1 MEDSPNSPRS
11 SRADGPFAAFRF
23 HDFRLFWIGYFIS
36 QVGNSMQQMAVSWL
50 LYDMTRSALQL
61 GLNGAFRA
69 IPMIVLGLFG
79 GTMADRFDRRRVL
92 FVTQTILMVLAFLLG
107 FLAQT
112 GHVKVWHVYALTLL
126 AAIVQSVDI
135 PTRQALVPSL
145 VPRSALPNAIALN
158 SLLWKSTI
166 LLGPS
171 LAGIAISTVGTDG
184 AFYANALSFLAV
196 VVALFFM
203 KSTSAGTVSA
213 GGFVRD
219 LQQGLSYV
227 GTQKII
233 LAIMLME
240 AFSSVFGLDPA
251 MLTIFARDVLRV
263 GASGLGFLQSARGLG
278 AILGSAFL
286 VAIGNA
292 RSQGKVLVFSAIV
305 YGLSFA
311 LFGLSHYFFLSLLL
325 IFVTGAADTIWGAV
339 RSTMLQTNTP
349 DYLQGRV
356 MGVFGLSSR
365 GLSPLGQVE
374 TGLIVPI
381 LGAREA
387 TFLGG
392 SLVLCAS
399 LLTVWR
405 VPAIYRFRAK
415 TQVAAKVVSRID
427 KK

>member
-1 MEDSPNSPRS
+1 MEDVPESPHPRP
-11 SRADGPFAAFRF
+11 ADGPFVAFRF
-23 HDFRLFWIGYFIS
+23 RDFRLFWVGYFIS
-36 QVGNSMQQMAVSWL
+36 QIGNSMQQMAVSWL

-69 IPMIVLGLFG
+69 VPMIALGLFG
-79 GTMADRFDRRRVL
+79 GTIADRFDRRRVL
-92 FVTQTILMVLAFLLG
+92 FLTQTVLMIFAFLLG

-112 GHVKVWHVYALTLL
+112 GHIQVWQVYALTLL

-145 VPRSALPNAIALN
+145 VPRSALANAIALN
-158 SLLWKSTI
+158 SMLWKSTI

-171 LAGIAISTVGTDG
+171 LAGIAISTIGTDG
-184 AFYANALSFLAV
+184 AFYANGLSFLAV
-196 VVALFFM
+196 VIALLFM
-203 KSTSAGTVSA
+203 KSSSSGTVTA
-213 GGFVRD
+213 GGFVKD

-227 GTQKII
+227 RTQKII

-240 AFSSVFGLDPA
+240 AFSSIFGLDPA

-278 AILGSAFL
+278 AILGSGLL
-286 VAIGNA
+286 VAIGNT
-292 RSQGKVLVFSAIV
+292 RSQGKVLVYSAIV

-311 LFGLSHYFFLSLLL
+311 LFGLSPYFLLSLLL
-325 IFVTGAADTIWGAV
+325 IFIAGAADTIWGAV
-339 RSTMLQTNTP
+339 RSTILQTNTP
-349 DYLQGRV
+349 DHLQGRV

-374 TGLIVPI
+374 TGLIVPL
-381 LGAREA
+381 LGARET

-392 SLVLCAS
+392 SLVLCAA

-405 VPAIYRFRAK
+405 VPAIYRVRSKA
-415 TQVAAKVVSRID
+415 QVVVPPV
-427 KK
+427 